1 MIPIGVIC
9 ILVVIA
15 VFVIFCMW
23 LELTKM
29 CICYH
34 HNNIQKEYLTE
45 NQYINNLEIQ
55 NYSKSEVIN
64 L

>member
-1 MIPIGVIC
+1 MIPIGIIC

-34 HNNIQKEYLTE
+34 HNNLQKESLTE